1 MSATLRLVVDVVIV
15 ITLVE
20 FVVLAAW
27 HRRTGRGVNP
37 AGILR
42 HLLSGLMLMLALRAA
57 ITSASPW
64 LVMAFLALAGLAHAL
79 DIWNRW
85 QR

>member
-1 MSATLRLVVDVVIV
+1 MSATLRLVVDLVIV
-15 ITLVE
+15 ITVVE
-20 FVVLAAW
+20 FLVLAVW

-37 AGILR
+37 ADIFR
-42 HLLSGLMLMLALRAA
+42 HLLSGLMLMLALRAVL
-57 ITSASPW
+57 TSASAW